1 MVRFLSLE
9 TVRVHTALTFLTFC
23 YQEAEETSLAEGS
36 LAESLRAAA
45 EAAVSQTGFIYDE
58 NTGLYYDHSTGFYY
72 NSVRIISKILE
83 IFCRRSFVSK
93 SCDEQTTKIQADLT
107 F

>member
-1 MVRFLSLE
+1 MLKNQGGSVWKKIQ
-9 TVRVHTALTFLTFC
+9 FLTFC
-23 YQEAEETSLAEGS
+23 CQEAEDTSVPEGS

-72 NSVRIISKILE
+72 NSVRIVFKTLD
-83 IFCRRSFVSK
+83 IFFSLAKF
-93 SCDEQTTKIQADLT
+93 QQ
-107 F
+107 